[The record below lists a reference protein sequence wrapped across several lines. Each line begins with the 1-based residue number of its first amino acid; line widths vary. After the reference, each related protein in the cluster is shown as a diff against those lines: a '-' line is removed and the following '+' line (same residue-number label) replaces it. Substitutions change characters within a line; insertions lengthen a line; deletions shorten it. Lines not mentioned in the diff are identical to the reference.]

1 MGDELTGHYGRW
13 RRAEE
18 DGAADEADRTFKA
31 VFEASVIVPLP
42 SRDFT
47 VKTMPA
53 VASAAAH
60 DARRARR
67 ARSILRWVGVVGG
80 AAALYFGTGPA
91 LSAMSSALV
100 AVLNMVISAI
110 VWVASGSSVSAGLW
124 GLLTAIGRAAAAF
137 VADPRVTVAM
147 IAFQSLAV
155 AALIALH
162 RLLGNDRELLK

>member
-1 MGDELTGHYGRW
+1 MDDELSAQYSRW

-18 DGAADEADRTFKA
+18 AGDGEDADRAFKA

-47 VKTMPA
+47 ANTVAA
-53 VASAAAH
+53 VASAAAE

-67 ARSILRWVGVVGG
+67 AKSALRWTVAVGG
-80 AAALYFGTGPA
+80 AAAVYFGTGPA

-100 AVLNMVISAI
+100 AALNLVISAI
-110 VWVASGSSVSAGLW
+110 VGVASGSSVSAGLW

-147 IAFQSLAV
+147 IAFQGLAV

-162 RLLGNDRELLK
+162 RLLGSDRELLR